1 MIVQKELIHPLIIS
15 VSGEQ
20 QLFQIKL
27 PKNALKITGIATSFQ
42 LSANNTASQLAVVVD
57 GTPRRSGGN
66 TDYKQEQQPRE
77 AYFSVTVGNI
87 KLRLNNPKNI
97 FYAQEICALELQPDY
112 EELLGIAKVGFD
124 DYGFATRGTELK
136 ALNVEIDNKDTI
148 IGGYYKDEI
157 PVTNLFPYRINIYI
171 TYEFEQ

>member
-1 MIVQKELIHPLIIS
+1 MQKELIHPLIIS

-27 PKNALKITGIATSFQ
+27 PKNAIKITGIATSFQ
-42 LSANNTASQLAVVVD
+42 LSNNRPTQSLIIVY
-57 GTPRRSGGN
+57 GNSRSN
-66 TDYKQEQQPRE
+66 YRNAEYQEVAPRE
-77 AYFSVTVGNI
+77 VYFSVTVGNI

-97 FYAQEICALELQPDY
+97 FYAEEICALELQTDY
-112 EELLGIAKVGFD
+112 EGALGIAKVGFD

-136 ALNVEIDNKDTI
+136 PLNVEIDNKDTI

-157 PVTNLFPYRINIYI
+157 PVSNLFPYRINIYI